1 MDSNSVIIIRE
12 TAEYGP
18 AIFGAFVTGL
28 FLLLAAY
35 IAYKCGLGT
44 YFRRR
49 EHEQIIRRYLDEGID
64 RVLAGVNQAQRVFID
79 NHLKA
84 LKTLRQVEE
93 GQKVN
98 IPVMFETCGRHIL
111 ESTPYNKINYLI
123 GDQVFGL
130 FIALFLGIIDGQS
143 EVLEKEFQ
151 QLHHIITEKG
161 TQATLSPDLTVEEVR
176 VSLNVSY
183 KKTEKCFLL
192 TDELQQLASILEKQ
206 TTLSWPAL
214 SQFKNL
220 PEVKQ
225 SVKRL
230 KKIYAELKAQ
240 SQQPTKNNN

>member
-35 IAYKCGLGT
+35 IASKYGLGT

-49 EHEQIIRRYLDEGID
+49 EHEQIIRRYLDEGVD
-64 RVLAGVNQAQRVFID
+64 RVLAGVNQAQGVFID

-84 LKTLRQVEE
+84 LKTLRQIEE

-111 ESTPYNKINYLI
+111 ALTPFNKINYLM
-123 GDQVFGL
+123 GDQVFGRL
-130 FIALFLGIIDGQS
+130 IALFFGIIDGQS
-143 EVLEKEFQ
+143 VSLEEEFQ
-151 QLHHIITEKG
+151 QLHIVRTEKG
-161 TQATLSPDLTVEEVR
+161 FAKTLSPDLTVEEMR
-176 VSLNVSY
+176 VSLNVGY
-183 KKTEKCFLL
+183 KKVEKFFPLS
-192 TDELQQLASILEKQ
+192 DELQQLASILEKQ

-225 SVKRL
+225 SAKRL

-240 SQQPTKNNN
+240 SQQPTKNNK